1 MHAHVTIGPWR
12 RARPARLSGGRR
24 ARGLTAWLVAAA
36 LAVAVGVPLI
46 AQEALVPPPALVRE
60 QAAAL
65 EPGARARMEGWA
77 DLLEHPPTA
86 LKGRLQAV
94 NDYFNAQAF
103 VADDWLWD
111 TADYWATPSEFLTQG
126 AGDCEDFALAK
137 YFTLVAVGVP
147 EARLQLTYVKA
158 LELGQAHMVLTY
170 YPAPGAVPLVLD
182 NLNPRIVPATE
193 RRDLLPVYSFNGT
206 GLWIASQRGAGERVG
221 SSLRLSRWRELLA
234 RLAGSAPIAPPPL
247 SPANAEEIRP

>member
-1 MHAHVTIGPWR
+1 MHAHVTVGPWR
-12 RARPARLSGGRR
+12 RSRRGSTPRGRR
-24 ARGLTAWLVAAA
+24 AGGPAAWLIAAT
-36 LAVAVGVPLI
+36 LAVAFGVVPLI
-46 AQEALVPPPALVRE
+46 AQDALVPPPAALRE

-65 EPGARARMEGWA
+65 EPDARARMEGWA
-77 DLLEHPPTA
+77 DLIEHAPA
-86 LKGRLQAV
+86 GLQDRLRAV
-94 NDYFNAQAF
+94 NDYFNTQAF
-103 VADDWLWD
+103 VSDDWLWN
-111 TADYWATPSEFLTQG
+111 TPDYWATPSEFLTLG

-137 YFTLVAVGVP
+137 YFTLVAIGVP

-158 LELGQAHMVLTY
+158 LELRQAHMVLTY

-221 SSLRLSRWRELLA
+221 SAQRLSRWRELLA
-234 RLAGSAPIAPPPL
+234 RLAGGAPVAPPLP
-247 SPANAEEIRP
+247 PPNAEEISP